1 MIRIAINFVL
11 LVGSTLS
18 LQSQQQKVWLDSD
31 TGNEMDDLYAIVRL
45 VKDTTVEMVGL
56 SSAHFNNADLL
67 VFENWNGYDTKNLN
81 TVAESQRLNEQILK
95 ALNRLDIPHPMGAD
109 RQTGRAWGQ
118 ETPRPSDAAE
128 QMIALARTMPI
139 GQQLH
144 ILTLGA
150 LTNIASVVQLAQ
162 IYSQA
167 GGVAQKTNI
176 ASVVQLAPDILPKI
190 KVFSLGA
197 KYEPKTKVW
206 NKSEFNI
213 RNDLNAFDYLL
224 NLEGFDFVIMPLETA
239 FPLKFQ
245 REETYSG
252 LDETVEIE
260 KILADRWREHN
271 PQDTKRIMWDLA
283 LVEAYLNP
291 QWATV
296 KRVKT
301 PKENKQRKIQVYT
314 RIDEKACAAD
324 FWKVLKQ

>member
-150 LTNIASVVQLAQ
+150 LTNIASVVQLA
-162 IYSQA
+162 
-167 GGVAQKTNI
+167 
-176 ASVVQLAPDILPKI
+176 PDILPKI

-224 NLEGFDFVIMPLETA
+224 NLERFDFVIMPLEAA

-245 REETYSG
+245 REETYSS
-252 LDETVEIE
+252 LDETIEIE

-271 PQDTKRIMWDLA
+271 PQDTQRIMWDLA

-291 QWATV
+291 EWATV
-296 KRVKT
+296 KTVKT

-314 RIDEKACAAD
+314 KIDEKACAAD